1 MLRTNAIRSLL
12 LDSPGSQ
19 YLTINQSL
27 VTINGQLIVLGDSGA
42 LRKIRFVNAD
52 LPDDV
57 DIQHLTLVNATQ
69 VSDVDIRSLTF
80 VNANISSISD

>member
-1 MLRTNAIRSLL
+1 MLRTTAIRSLL
-12 LDSPGSQ
+12 L
-19 YLTINQSL
+19 
-27 VTINGQLIVLGDSGA
+27 GDSA

-57 DIQHLTLVNATQ
+57 DIQHLTLVNAIQ

-80 VNANISSISD
+80 VNANISFISD